1 MALTDY
7 QIKKFLTIK
16 KSTRT
21 TAFQEAILSNNS
33 NQFFEYVAHFGD
45 KINYNNQI
53 KKDVPLV
60 MCALE
65 AALSVRSNKES
76 DFSIFEFIYNHPSVN
91 RNILSK
97 NGYNLLTVAAKF
109 GNIEHFLRFEK
120 DGIEEPAKKDV
131 INSALKNALF
141 HNKHLN
147 NPFYLVDYIL
157 TQPQYRIRE
166 NIPQIMN
173 ELCKY
178 YYLNNSPEHVK
189 NIFFTLFEK
198 GAVPLQHYGNSS
210 FLLFHT
216 IRKNDFELYKEITEM
231 PFYQNLL
238 HQTKFT
244 GYNEHPFY
252 EIIENEDVRFMEL
265 FIEQNGQG
273 TLTDFPSGAFLQKI
287 INRCNKKKDLTLF
300 RRCVLEFGMN
310 PMEGDVNFATINQS
324 ALHSVF
330 NLPYKQNIMEYLN
343 IIGKH
348 PAFKI
353 NYKFGAYN
361 MNFIQTLY
369 KRYSNAHDL
378 AERHKQISQEI
389 EWLEAKKYN
398 LMSIKNISDLLVMAI
413 NGDEINYNNRISGFD
428 FSEFNGKKIPNYL
441 FFSLNDKHLEYLS
454 SCNLRNEQAAKLI
467 NHFYHNIAEKVNL
480 LDKNDKEQTILE
492 YIDQVITNSR
502 YPGVLSQIRETI
514 YFEYIRQQKLAL
526 QQVIP
531 AQKNKEVSRL

>member
-1 MALTDY
+1 MALTRY
-7 QIKKFLTIK
+7 QIKQFLTIK
-16 KSTRT
+16 KNTRT
-21 TAFQEAILSNNS
+21 TAFQDAILSNDS
-33 NQFFEYVAHFGD
+33 DQFFEYVAHFGD
-45 KINYNNQI
+45 KINYNVLV
-53 KKDVPLV
+53 KKDIPIIL
-60 MCALE
+60 CALE
-65 AALSVRSNKES
+65 AGLSARGDKEKP
-76 DFSIFEFIYNHPSVN
+76 FEIFNFIYNHPKTN

-97 NGYNLLTVAAKF
+97 DGYNLLTVAAKF
-109 GNIEHFLRFEK
+109 GNIEKFQLFEK
-120 DGIEEPAKKDV
+120 DEIKEPANKDV

-141 HNKHLN
+141 HNRHLN
-147 NPFYLVDYIL
+147 NPFYMVDYIL
-157 TQPQYRIRE
+157 MRPQYRMRN

-178 YYLNNSPEHVK
+178 YYNNNKPQNVK

-198 GAVPLQHYGNSS
+198 GGLPLQCYGNSS
-210 FLLFHT
+210 FLLFHS
-216 IRKNDFELYKEITEM
+216 IRKKDFELYKEITEM
-231 PFYQNLL
+231 PFYQTLI
-238 HQTKFT
+238 HKTKFNC
-244 GYNEHPFY
+244 YNEHPFY

-287 INRCNKKKDLTLF
+287 INRCNKKNDLTLF

-343 IIGKH
+343 IIEKH

-369 KRYSNAHDL
+369 KRYANAHDL
-378 AERHKQISQEI
+378 ADRHKQISQEI

-398 LMSIKNISDLLVMAI
+398 VMSIKNISDLLVMAI

-428 FSEFNGKKIPNYL
+428 FSEFNGKKTPNYL

-454 SCNLRNEQAAKLI
+454 SCSLRSEQAAKLI
-467 NHFYHNIAEKVNL
+467 NYFYHNIAEKVNL

-492 YIDQVITNSR
+492 YIDQVITNFR
-502 YPGVLSQIRETI
+502 YPRVLSQIRETI